1 MKIQVSQDILRDF
14 IRDHDLKLVRLAE
27 LTGLSEASIN
37 VCFRHRKGT
46 NGLPRTFT
54 SQNIQKINE
63 ALPQIA
69 DALQGCILKFGGDTF
84 DNNRGKTYDRAL
96 VKPMKKLGEWFKLTA
111 LVKRILGW
119 NQDKKEATLVS
130 PSSKRYGCITKEDA
144 DRLNAELLSV
154 AAVLSSYEV
163 VEQNP
168 DKDAINPDKQ
178 DDKPIKT
185 KAVNKGTPAPV
196 RNEWDDTSVDLLERY
211 AAFHRLFPNGL
222 IAFAVNDGFTVCED
236 DARLLARIDTML
248 QPYTDPATGHVTL
261 YMDGTKWRQILRFW
275 DDGDEPVA
283 ETPMYAE

>member
-1 MKIQVSQDILRDF
+1 MKIQVSQDTLRDF

-69 DALQGCILKFGGDTF
+69 DALQGCILKFGGETF
-84 DNNRGKTYDRAL
+84 ENNRGKTYDRAL

-111 LVKRILGW
+111 LVERVLGW

-144 DRLNAELLSV
+144 DRINAELLSV
-154 AAVLSSYEV
+154 ATVLSSYEV
-163 VEQNP
+163 VPGGEQSDNN
-168 DKDAINPDKQ
+168 KDTRVEGSP
-178 DDKPIKT
+178 
-185 KAVNKGTPAPV
+185 
-196 RNEWDDTSVDLLERY
+196 SVGPGGLPLL
-211 AAFHRLFPNGL
+211 
-222 IAFAVNDGFTVCED
+222 
-236 DARLLARIDTML
+236 
-248 QPYTDPATGHVTL
+248 
-261 YMDGTKWRQILRFW
+261 
-275 DDGDEPVA
+275 
-283 ETPMYAE
+283 